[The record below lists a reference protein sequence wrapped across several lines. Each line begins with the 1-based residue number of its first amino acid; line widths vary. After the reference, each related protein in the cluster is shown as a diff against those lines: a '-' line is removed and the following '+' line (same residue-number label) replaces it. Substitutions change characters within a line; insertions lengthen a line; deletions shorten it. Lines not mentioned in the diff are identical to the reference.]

1 MRESLFMLSL
11 VFLAVFTVKA
21 QENPVKVF
29 VEQDGK
35 RYSLNNHTV
44 TLKRK
49 PFTLIVEFDQPDQ
62 YNGIYINTS
71 FERFYFKLFP
81 SERIPDFEYLPQKV
95 LSEYKFNPNRELKI
109 HPEYFQYLGFNPNRN
124 WFKFNKIERKNGKVI
139 GYRIVE
145 NLDLVKQGRR
155 IPIAQNKKELYLFF
169 TVVKKDPRALDGLRE
184 IYRFKGK
191 IKFR

>member
-1 MRESLFMLSL
+1 MLKRFLIAL
-11 VFLAVFTVKA
+11 VLMVAWYVPA
-21 QENPVKVF
+21 QESPVKVY

-35 RYSLNNHTV
+35 RYPLNNNTV

-49 PFTLIVEFDQPDQ
+49 PFTLIVEFEQPEV

-71 FERFYFKLFP
+71 FERQYFKLYP

-95 LSEYKFNPNRELKI
+95 LSEYKFNPNRELKV

-139 GYRIVE
+139 GYRVVE

-155 IPIAQNKKELYLFF
+155 IPVSKNKKDLYLFF
-169 TVVKKDPRALDGLRE
+169 TVVKKDPRALDGYRE
-184 IYRFKGK
+184 IARFKGK